1 MNNLVLMSIRTKYV
15 NEIFSG
21 KKVYEYRR
29 KSIGENN
36 LNKTIY
42 IYSSGIDKAI
52 VGYIIVDKIFSGIV
66 DDIIKLTNAK
76 DKFIRE
82 YFEGTISAYAL
93 HIKEYHR
100 FEKKILLNDLKKID
114 KTIIMP
120 QYYKYIRED
129 DLLYNVLNQLK

>member
-52 VGYIIVDKIFSGIV
+52 VGYIIVDKIFSGTV

-82 YFEGTISAYAL
+82 YFEGTIKAYAL
-93 HIKEYHR
+93 HIKKYHR
-100 FEKKILLNDLKKID
+100 FNKKMDLIELKKID
-114 KTIIMP
+114 NITMP
-120 QYYKYIRED
+120 QYYKYIRS
-129 DLLYNVLNQLK
+129 

>member
-52 VGYIIVDKIFSGIV
+52 VGYIIVGITIGQIKSDWKLFIVSGIQLLLCYFNI
-66 DDIIKLTNAK
+66 DWLYKGEEEYAYIAKRNLIIKAASLICIFVFVFGSRFFN
-76 DKFIRE
+76 IE
-82 YFEGTISAYAL
+82 YRNGLYG
-93 HIKEYHR
+93 
-100 FEKKILLNDLKKID
+100 
-114 KTIIMP
+114 
-120 QYYKYIRED
+120 YIF
-129 DLLYNVLNQLK
+129 

>member
-29 KSIGENN
+29 RSIGENN
-36 LNKTIY
+36 LNKKIY

-52 VGYIIVDKIFSGIV
+52 VGYIKVDKILSGTV
-66 DDIIKLTNAK
+66 DDIIRLTNAK
-76 DKFIRE
+76 DVFIRE
-82 YFEGTISAYAL
+82 YFKGANIAYAL

-100 FEKKILLNDLKKID
+100 FHNKVLLNDLKKID
-114 KTIIMP
+114 KKFTMP
-120 QYYKYIRED
+120 QYYKYILENSSV
-129 DLLYNVLNQLK
+129 YGIINNIN